1 MKLALV
7 NIKGGVGKTTTAVNL
22 AACFAKSGHW
32 VLVVDLDPQ
41 ASATHSF
48 GIQRTDAEPSTA
60 DILSGK
66 VPAGQAIW
74 DTGVEGVDLI
84 PGSVR
89 LASCDLALAR
99 RKAPE
104 RVLEKAL
111 APIGHHYQIILIDC
125 PPGLSILTRNALVAA
140 DAFLVPIVP
149 HPLNVDALAALFEA
163 LEEVRGRIGRTPE
176 LLGIL
181 PTMVDRRTAVTG
193 RMVSSLREAYGA
205 QVLEAE
211 IPINVRLA
219 EAPARSRTIFHYES
233 WSKGAHAY
241 DRLGEELLLR
251 ARDRGLLAAEER
263 QP

>member
-1 MKLALV
+1 MKLAMM

-22 AACFAKSGHW
+22 AACFAASGHG

-48 GIQRTDAEPSTA
+48 GIQRSDAEPSVA
-60 DILSGK
+60 EILSGK

-74 DTGVEGVDLI
+74 DTGIEGVDLL

-89 LASCDLALAR
+89 LASCDLVLAR
-99 RKAPE
+99 RKTPE
-104 RVLEKAL
+104 RGLAKAL
-111 APIGHHYQIILIDC
+111 APISRHYQIILMDC
-125 PPGLSILTRNALVAA
+125 PPGLSILTLNALAAA
-140 DAFLVPIVP
+140 DAFLVPVVP

-163 LEEVRGRIGRTPE
+163 LEEVRGRIGRVPE

-181 PTMVDRRTAVTG
+181 PTMVDRRTAVTE
-193 RMVSSLREAYGA
+193 RVLSDLRGVYGTS
-205 QVLEAE
+205 VLQAE

-219 EAPARSRTIFHYES
+219 EAPERSRTIFHYES

-241 DRLGEELLLR
+241 GRLGEELLRR
-251 ARDRGLLAAEER
+251 ARDRGLLAQGAA
-263 QP
+263 P